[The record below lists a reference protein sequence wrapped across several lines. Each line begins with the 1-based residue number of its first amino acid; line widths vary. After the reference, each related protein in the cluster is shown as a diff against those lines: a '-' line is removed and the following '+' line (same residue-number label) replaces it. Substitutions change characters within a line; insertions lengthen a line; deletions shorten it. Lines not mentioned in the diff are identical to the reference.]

1 MSFFLFL
8 FLLVS
13 HATLLTSKH
22 FLVET
27 GKQGEVGQD
36 YAEKEEEEVDSEI
49 TADSD
54 EYNLDAG
61 KDYGYGDIIGNDY
74 TDDIL
79 DDSDGDI
86 GDVEDDVDDGKG
98 NDYDYVVNGNK
109 VRVKPSTGEKPSS
122 RSNQ

>member
-1 MSFFLFL
+1 MSFVLFL

-13 HATLLTSKH
+13 HATLLASKH

-36 YAEKEEEEVDSEI
+36 YAAKEEEDADSEI

-79 DDSDGDI
+79 DDSN

-109 VRVKPSTGEKPSS
+109 VSVKPSTGEKPSF

>member
-1 MSFFLFL
+1 MSFVLFL
-8 FLLVS
+8 FLLIS
-13 HATLLTSKH
+13 HATLLSSKH

-36 YAEKEEEEVDSEI
+36 YADNEEEGVDSEI

-79 DDSDGDI
+79 DDSN

-98 NDYDYVVNGNK
+98 NDYDYVINGHK
-109 VRVKPSTGEKPSS
+109 VSVKPSTGEKPSS
-122 RSNQ
+122 RNNQ